1 MADAARKREPS
12 GPEGL
17 GALLSRLRSGELGFV
32 PIILGLLVICVVFQ
46 SANSNFLTALNLTNL
61 MVQIAAI
68 GTISAGLVLILL
80 LGEID
85 LSVGSVSGLAAA
97 IMAIL
102 ITRHEIPGY
111 LAIALGISAGA
122 AIGLFQ
128 GAWLTKMS
136 IPSFIV
142 TLAGLLGWQG
152 ALLYVLGPTGT
163 VNLNEPVIVALANWL
178 LPVYAGW
185 IIVGALIAVYGL
197 AVARARRRRAN
208 EGMAS
213 PPWKSDALRIALVA
227 AGALGT
233 IAIMSVDRSKN
244 PNIAIQGV
252 PLGVFLFLG
261 IIVVLDLIIRR
272 TRYGRYLFAVGGN
285 PEAARRAGIN
295 VDRIRISV
303 FVLGSSLAAFG
314 GILAA
319 SRLYAVNQASGGGD
333 VLLMAVAA
341 PVIGGTSLFGGR
353 GSAWSALLGVLVIG
367 SISNG
372 MDLLALSS
380 SIKYMVTGAVLLAA
394 VTVDALARR
403 SRQASGR

>member
-1 MADAARKREPS
+1 MADKPS
-12 GPEGL
+12 TRSRGL
-17 GALLSRLRSGELGFV
+17 DAILQRIKTGELGFI
-32 PIILGLLVICVVFQ
+32 PIILGLLVICVIFQ
-46 SANSNFLTALNLTNL
+46 TRNENFLTALNLTNL
-61 MVQIAAI
+61 MVQIAAV

-85 LSVGSVSGLAAA
+85 LSVGAMSGLAAA
-97 IMAIL
+97 VMAVL
-102 ITRHEIPGY
+102 ITRFGFSGY
-111 LAIALGISAGA
+111 AGIAAGIATGA

-128 GAWLTKMS
+128 GSWLTKLG

-142 TLAGLLGWQG
+142 TLAGLLAWQG
-152 ALLYVLGPTGT
+152 AQLYVLGPTGT
-163 VNLNEPVIVALANWL
+163 VNLTESTVEALANYRVPVVWGVGIVAVGL
-178 LPVYAGW
+178 LSYVA
-185 IIVGALIAVYGL
+185 AVIS
-197 AVARARRRRAN
+197 ARRRRAR
-208 EGMAS
+208 EGMALPS
-213 PPWKSDALRIALVA
+213 WAADGARIALVCLA
-227 AGALGT
+227 AFGAV
-233 IAIMSVDRSKN
+233 AIMSVNRSN
-244 PNIAIQGV
+244 NANVPIQGV

-261 IIVVLDLIIRR
+261 IIVIMDLVIRR

-295 VDRIRISV
+295 VDRVRVSV
-303 FVLGSSLAAFG
+303 FVIGSALAAFG

-380 SIKYMVTGAVLLAA
+380 SIKLMVTGSVLLVA

-403 SRQASGR
+403 SRQSSGR